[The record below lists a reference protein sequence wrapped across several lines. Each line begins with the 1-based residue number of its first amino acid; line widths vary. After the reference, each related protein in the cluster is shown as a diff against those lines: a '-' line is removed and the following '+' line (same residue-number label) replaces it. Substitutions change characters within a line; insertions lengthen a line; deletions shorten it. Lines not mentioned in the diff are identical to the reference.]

1 MFEINLLSFLGE
13 FNGSKFLVYFCLLIF
28 TIILSLRLDQ
38 IITINYIFVF
48 LPLWLGEIC
57 VFVGFIV
64 AIVSLIVRPPSS
76 LDASSK
82 SDFFSMCFQ
91 TVEHILILM
100 FQVLVLIKIEYHHYL
115 KEQIQLT
122 WLLVFSPLFLLS
134 FIAMI
139 IAIWCMRHEKP
150 YEFEMFFAV
159 NIIQFV
165 FLAFKLDNG
174 IHWNWALVLVPTWIV
189 FSLFLLCSIYSLTIA
204 LFLNRTFYAHQQHIP
219 SHRRPRLCASI
230 CHVFLTIPFLL
241 FLLLLASKLDYLE
254 SPGTSK
260 SGNTSFVLIA
270 LPLEISLFILLLLSF
285 GARSA
290 NVWWFGMRQSFCN
303 FFFQLFPCLRHYSNI
318 SCKFGVRGSDASSS
332 TLSWGQR
339 FSRRNR
345 IRQNRNHPPNGNSSA
360 RIYGIEEPTTPWVIN
375 STDEE
380 QQRIIITENINNCE
394 TGSNSQSQQQS
405 TSRLSKKQ
413 QLENREKEKQVIA
426 YLFVR
431 GSIESPD

>member
-1 MFEINLLSFLGE
+1 
-13 FNGSKFLVYFCLLIF
+13 
-28 TIILSLRLDQ
+28 
-38 IITINYIFVF
+38 
-48 LPLWLGEIC
+48 
-57 VFVGFIV
+57 
-64 AIVSLIVRPPSS
+64 
-76 LDASSK
+76 
-82 SDFFSMCFQ
+82 MCFQ
-91 TVEHILILM
+91 TVEHILIVM
-100 FQVLVLIKIEYHHYL
+100 FQVLVLMKIEYYQYL
-115 KEQIQLT
+115 KEQIQLS
-122 WLLVFSPLFLLS
+122 WLLVFSPLFLES

-150 YEFEMFFAV
+150 YE
-159 NIIQFV
+159 
-165 FLAFKLDNG
+165 
-174 IHWNWALVLVPTWIV
+174 VLVPTWIV

-219 SHRRPRLCASI
+219 SHRRPRLCASV

-241 FLLLLASKLDYLE
+241 HLLLLASKLDYLD

-285 GARSA
+285 GARPA

-303 FFFQLFPCLRHYSNI
+303 FIFQFFPCLRHYVNI

-345 IRQNRNHPPNGNSSA
+345 IRQNRNHPPTGNSSA

-380 QQRIIITENINNCE
+380 QRIIITETINNCE
-394 TGSNSQSQQQS
+394 TGNHPQQQS

-413 QLENREKEKQVIA
+413 QMENRQKEKQVIA